1 MIKTDKGQ
9 IEMRGNMASIL
20 ADVETISNTV
30 RNTLVENGV
39 SKEMAEERII
49 NIVKRGFMSEE
60 EIEMAEEKIIDIVKR
75 GFMSEKEIESILG
88 RCK

>member
-1 MIKTDKGQ
+1 
-9 IEMRGNMASIL
+9 
-20 ADVETISNTV
+20 
-30 RNTLVENGV
+30 
-39 SKEMAEERII
+39 MAEERII

-60 EIEMAEEKIIDIVKR
+60 EKEMAEEKIIDIVKR

>member
-20 ADVETISNTV
+20 ADVEIISNTV

-39 SKEMAEERII
+39 SKEMAEE
-49 NIVKRGFMSEE
+49 
-60 EIEMAEEKIIDIVKR
+60 KIIDTVKR
-75 GFMSEKEIESILG
+75 EFMSEKEIESILG
-88 RCK
+88 GASKND

>member
-20 ADVETISNTV
+20 ADVEIISNTV

-39 SKEMAEERII
+39 SK
-49 NIVKRGFMSEE
+49 
-60 EIEMAEEKIIDIVKR
+60 EMAEEKIIDIVKR

-88 RCK
+88 RYK